1 MKRKMSLAIAATG
14 MFFIAACAP
23 QAPAGDTPAPAP
35 QGGAPAAPTSA
46 AASAGPVSIYTGAYS
61 AEQADRGEAIT
72 RRACA
77 ACHSTSDWA
86 QGRIL
91 NSWTGQ
97 SAFDLVTHIR
107 NTMPLNAPGSLSLQE
122 YTDIVAYMLELNDV
136 PAGDAELPAEEA
148 GLRNFELE
156 YRR

>member
-1 MKRKMSLAIAATG
+1 MKHALSWIATLGGLAL
-14 MFFIAACAP
+14 IAACAP
-23 QAPAGDTPAPAP
+23 AAPAGEGPTPAAGAP
-35 QGGAPAAPTSA
+35 QAPAAPA
-46 AASAGPVSIYTGAYS
+46 AATAPVSVYTGVYTD
-61 AEQADRGEAIT
+61 EQADRGAAIQ

-77 ACHSTSDWA
+77 ACHSAGDWS

-91 NSWTGQ
+91 TGWTGQ

-107 NTMPLNAPGSLSLQE
+107 NTMPLNAPGSLSMQE
-122 YTDIVAYMLELNDV
+122 YTDIVAYMFELNEI

-148 GLRNFELE
+148 GLRRVQLE